1 MIGEFL
7 TVVIGQR
14 VNVCGMWGHGRGHR
28 GTYCCRCFIFCSDDQ
43 AEPALAFDERDEHR
57 TALSAND
64 GISFPIAD
72 P

>member
-1 MIGEFL
+1 MLGEFL

-14 VNVCGMWGHGRGHR
+14 VNVGGMWGQSRGHR
-28 GTYCCRCFIFCSDDQ
+28 GTYCCLCFVFCCEDQ
-43 AEPALAFDERDEHR
+43 AEQALAFDKRDEQR